1 VNIVQQAVRRLER
14 LEALDKEA
22 RGVVRDT
29 RRRLNVPRARSG
41 WDPLGPPF
49 RV

>member
-29 RRRLNVPRARSG
+29 RRRLYVPRARSG